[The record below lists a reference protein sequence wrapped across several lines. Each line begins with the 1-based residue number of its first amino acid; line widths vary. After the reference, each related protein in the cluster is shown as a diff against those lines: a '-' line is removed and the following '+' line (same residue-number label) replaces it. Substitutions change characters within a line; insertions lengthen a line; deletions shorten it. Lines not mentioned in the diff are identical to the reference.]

1 MECLLSMLGIR
12 LHNCLWER
20 VTQGRNHLHGG
31 TLMTWF
37 AMSAV
42 AVAILMIIVS
52 FITQDRLVGRALR
65 FIGVAGVVMNIPR
78 MLGLG
83 PNLWTLGLF
92 IVCASVAAVPLYQLL
107 HREWSSKRGRGISR
121 PI

>member
-1 MECLLSMLGIR
+1 
-12 LHNCLWER
+12 
-20 VTQGRNHLHGG
+20 
-31 TLMTWF
+31 MTWF

-107 HREWSSKRGRGISR
+107 HREWSKKRDQGISR